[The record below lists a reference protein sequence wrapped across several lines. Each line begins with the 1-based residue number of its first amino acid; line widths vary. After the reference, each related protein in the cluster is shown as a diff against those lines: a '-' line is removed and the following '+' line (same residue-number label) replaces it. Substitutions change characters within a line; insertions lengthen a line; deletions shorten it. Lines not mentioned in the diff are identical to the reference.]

1 MACLLMRRSD
11 VTVGG
16 GSIAEV
22 RPQAEPVRASKKQ
35 NIVIKSE
42 YNKGWVT
49 IVWFG
54 RKDKD

>member
-1 MACLLMRRSD
+1 MRCSD

-22 RPQAEPVRASKKQ
+22 RPQTESMNTSRKQKKQ

-49 IVWFG
+49 IVGFWE
-54 RKDKD
+54 RVHH